1 MHASPALQ
9 QKIAKTRANAPMDL
23 PLVRN
28 CANVVLA
35 YVSGNGMNVAITSL
49 KETHGPNW
57 SLTTALQLL
66 SGRRGRFAIE
76 CAPLP
81 ERQTLFLAHLVAK
94 SVCNQGRLGAVNM
107 PTETEMD
114 ELRRLSAQQHQ
125 VGPENPSDNALNHP
139 AQKQKIP
146 QTHASRGILF

>member
-9 QKIAKTRANAPMDL
+9 QKIAKTRASAPMDL

-35 YVSGNGMNVAITSL
+35 CVSGAGMDVAISSL
-49 KETHGPNW
+49 KAAHGTNW

-66 SGRRGRFAIE
+66 SGRRGLFAIE
-76 CAPLP
+76 CAQAP

-107 PTETEMD
+107 PSETEMD
-114 ELRRLSAQQHQ
+114 ELRKLAVQQHQ
-125 VGPENPSDNALNHP
+125 VGPENPS
-139 AQKQKIP
+139 
-146 QTHASRGILF
+146 G